1 MIKPDKPARENISPS
16 DLTFGLSTCKRCLW
30 IKYWFKVTMPGA
42 FPLVGT
48 MAALQEEHKWGEW
61 VKSKPLVVNGVE
73 TRWRILG
80 KYDLVA
86 TNEDGTIGLI
96 DCKVSDSQ
104 RDSGQFY
111 SPQLE
116 AYAYSLENPA
126 AGKSQSV
133 ASMGLLVWK
142 PTTAI
147 GTTVEDYG
155 FGVFQKYVPVERDQ
169 ANFLKVI
176 GEFIDVLEGELPD
189 SGPDCQTCNYLVAR
203 NALD

>member
-1 MIKPDKPARENISPS
+1 
-16 DLTFGLSTCKRCLW
+16 
-30 IKYWFKVTMPGA
+30 MPGQ

-48 MAALQEEHKWGEW
+48 MAELQEEHFQGTDMPTIDPTLRPGKVTKWGEW
-61 VKSKPLVVNGVE
+61 VKSKPLVVNGAE

-96 DCKVSDSQ
+96 DCKVSDNQ
-104 RDSGQFY
+104 RDNGQFY

-116 AYAYSLENPA
+116 AYAFSLENPA
-126 AGKSQSV
+126 AGRAQTV
-133 ASMGLLVWK
+133 ASIGLLVWK

-147 GTTVEDYG
+147 GTSVDDYG

-176 GEFIDVLEGELPD
+176 GEFINVLEGELPD
-189 SGPDCQTCNYLVAR
+189 AGPECQTCNYLVAR

>member
-1 MIKPDKPARENISPS
+1 
-16 DLTFGLSTCKRCLW
+16 
-30 IKYWFKVTMPGA
+30 MPGQ

-48 MAALQEEHKWGEW
+48 MSNLQEEHFQGADMPTIDASLRPGTVTKWGEF

-73 TRWRILG
+73 TRWRIFG

-86 TNEDGTIGLI
+86 TNEDGTLGLI

-116 AYAYSLENPA
+116 AYAFCLENPA
-126 AGKSQSV
+126 VGRAQTV

-142 PTTAI
+142 LASAV
-147 GTTVEDYG
+147 GTSVEDYG

-176 GEFIDVLEGELPD
+176 GELITVLKGDLPD
-189 SGPDCQTCNYLVAR
+189 AGPECQTCNYLIAR

>member
-1 MIKPDKPARENISPS
+1 
-16 DLTFGLSTCKRCLW
+16 
-30 IKYWFKVTMPGA
+30 MPGQ

-48 MAALQEEHKWGEW
+48 MAELQEEHFQGADMPTIDPTLRPGKVTKWGEW
-61 VKSKPLVVNGVE
+61 VKSKPLVVNGAE

-96 DCKVSDSQ
+96 DCKVSDNQ
-104 RDSGQFY
+104 RDNGQFY

-116 AYAYSLENPA
+116 AYAFSLENPA
-126 AGKSQSV
+126 AGRAHTV
-133 ASMGLLVWK
+133 ASIGLLVWK

-147 GTTVEDYG
+147 GTSIDDYG

-176 GEFIDVLEGELPD
+176 GEFINVLEGELPD
-189 SGPDCQTCNYLVAR
+189 AGPECQTCNYLVAR

>member
-1 MIKPDKPARENISPS
+1 M
-16 DLTFGLSTCKRCLW
+16 
-30 IKYWFKVTMPGA
+30 
-42 FPLVGT
+42 
-48 MAALQEEHKWGEW
+48 
-61 VKSKPLVVNGVE
+61 
-73 TRWRILG
+73 
-80 KYDLVA
+80 
-86 TNEDGTIGLI
+86 GLI

-126 AGKSQSV
+126 AGKSQTV
-133 ASMGLLVWK
+133 ASIGLLVWK

-147 GTTVEDYG
+147 GTSAADYG

-176 GEFIDVLEGELPD
+176 GEFIDVLEGDLPD
-189 SGPDCQTCNYLVAR
+189 AGPECQTCNYLVAR